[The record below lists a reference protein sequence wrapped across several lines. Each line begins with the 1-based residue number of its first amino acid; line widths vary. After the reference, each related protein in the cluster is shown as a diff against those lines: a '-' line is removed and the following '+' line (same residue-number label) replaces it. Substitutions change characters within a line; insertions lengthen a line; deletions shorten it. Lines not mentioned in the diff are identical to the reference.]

1 MFRPFRSVAV
11 QRANNLRA
19 SPAAAEPAITEI
31 LIKWRAID
39 RGGQEQLA
47 IPSEDEIERSSGNA
61 PSAANLDADAVIEAP
76 IANAAL

>member
-1 MFRPFRSVAV
+1 MFRSVSV

-19 SPAAAEPAITEI
+19 SPAAAEPEM

-61 PSAANLDADAVIEAP
+61 PSAANLDSDAVIEAP